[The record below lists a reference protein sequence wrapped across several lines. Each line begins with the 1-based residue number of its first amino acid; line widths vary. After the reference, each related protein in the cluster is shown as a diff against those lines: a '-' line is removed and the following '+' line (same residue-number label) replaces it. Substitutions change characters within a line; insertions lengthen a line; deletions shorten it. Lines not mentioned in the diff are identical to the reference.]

1 MGTKRSILSHLD
13 PVTVSERARTES
25 RNREVHLPPIST
37 YRWWARRTGAVTS
50 ALLEAATTAL
60 GRPTLTV
67 GDPFAG
73 GGVIPLIALSQG
85 HTVLAS
91 DINPWAAH
99 GLKATLTLP
108 PPERIEQAADRL
120 ARRAA
125 PLVATAYGSGTATIA
140 HTLRVAIAPC
150 TACGT
155 TARLFPFAT
164 VSLLQRRD
172 RGGTDAWL
180 ACPRGH
186 LFRGSTAKQH
196 VCPTCKAHTDP
207 AAAYLPRRT
216 ITCPCGHKERL
227 SQRGPLAWEVVL
239 VERIIG
245 RSRDLALPTEAERRQ
260 ASDARWQPKSDLGT
274 IPPGQE
280 SSVLLRHG
288 MRRWC
293 DLYPARQR
301 AVTESLLAML
311 EDEPPMIRSALR
323 MAVLG
328 TTEMA
333 GHLSRWDRYYLKG
346 YESMASHRFNLT
358 TLTVEPNVWGTA
370 AAGRGTVIRRL
381 RSLKKA
387 ARWLHESAPQ
397 RLVTVQR
404 CDARAVDWAPGS
416 VDLILTDP
424 PYHDDVGYDELSRPL
439 RAWAGLSMSLL
450 SGQATGGPNYTAT
463 LTTIFAHLR
472 GTLRPDGHLVFSFAN
487 RRPDVW
493 VSLLGALQAAGFHAA
508 GCAIV
513 HSENELDGV
522 KRSRRSCTLDLILDL
537 VLTPAQPS
545 ALTSHIQS
553 PEADFLLA
561 VGETMLR
568 VGQLEEGWEAAL
580 ITRLSAM
587 EFLRSERKKVRIK

>member
-1 MGTKRSILSHLD
+1 MGTKHSILSHLD
-13 PVTVSERARTES
+13 PVTVSERARAES

-50 ALLEAATTAL
+50 ALLQAATAAL
-60 GRPTLTV
+60 GRSTLTV

-85 HTVLAS
+85 HTLLAS
-91 DINPWAAH
+91 DINPWATY
-99 GLKATLTLP
+99 GLEATLKLP
-108 PPERIEQAADRL
+108 PPELIEPAAARL
-120 ARRAA
+120 AQRAA
-125 PLVATAYGSGTATIA
+125 PLVTAAYGSGAATIA
-140 HTLRVAIAPC
+140 HTLRVAVAPC
-150 TACGT
+150 TACGVA
-155 TARLFPFAT
+155 ARLFPFAT
-164 VSLLQRRD
+164 VSLLKRRD
-172 RGGTDAWL
+172 RGGSAAWL

-186 LFRGSTAKQH
+186 LFRGSTTAQH
-196 VCPTCKAHTDP
+196 ACPTCDAATNP

-216 ITCPCGHKERL
+216 ITCPCGHQERL
-227 SQRGPLAWEVVL
+227 SRRGALSWEVVL
-239 VERIIG
+239 VERVIG
-245 RSRDLALPTEAERRQ
+245 RERTLDLPTAAECSQ
-260 ASDARWQPKSDLGT
+260 ASDVRWQPTRDLGT
-274 IPPGQE
+274 ISPGQE

-301 AVTESLLAML
+301 SVTESLLAML
-311 EDEPPMIRSALR
+311 EDEPKPIRSALR

-381 RSLKKA
+381 RSLRKA
-387 ARWLHESAPQ
+387 ARWLHEHAPQ
-397 RLVTVQR
+397 RTITVRQ

-416 VDLILTDP
+416 VDIILTDP

-439 RAWAGLSMSLL
+439 RAWAGLPMSPL
-450 SGQATGGPNYTAT
+450 SGQATGGPDYTAT

-472 GTLRPDGHLVFSFAN
+472 GTLRSDGHLVFSFAN

-493 VSLLGALQAAGFHAA
+493 VCLLSALQAAGFHAA

-513 HSENELDGV
+513 HSENELDGL

-537 VLTPAQPS
+537 ILTPTQPS
-545 ALTSHIQS
+545 PLLSHMQT
-553 PEADFLLA
+553 PEADFLRA
-561 VGETMLR
+561 VGETMLE
-568 VGQLEEGWEAAL
+568 VGRLQEGWEAAL
-580 ITRLSAM
+580 TARLSAM
-587 EFLRSERKKVRIK
+587 EFLRSERKKVGVK